1 MLALPYDVF
10 DRGEA
15 AEYVE
20 DRPLSFL
27 NIDRPET
34 QFPADQDMYAPEVYA
49 RGAELL
55 HERLKDGTFVE
66 DRNLAYYI
74 YRLAWEGH
82 VQTGIVCVCAV
93 DEFESGIIKRHELT
107 REDKE
112 RDRIEHIEALG
123 CQTGPIFLTYR
134 DQPVLDMIVG
144 AATTSTPL
152 YDFADESGV
161 RQTVWEV
168 VRHDAVDALRAMLD
182 QPVLDM
188 IVGAATTSTPLY
200 DFADESG
207 VRQTVW
213 EVVRHDAVD
222 ALRAMLGTIPCA
234 YIADGHHRAASAVK
248 VARRMREEARAA
260 GTYTGK
266 EPFNYVLSVLFPANQ
281 LTILPYN
288 RVVSDRNGLDA
299 YELLEVLSGAGFGI
313 VQAEGPVEP
322 REHGVFGMYTDG
334 TWYELR
340 ADDPNPRVY
349 AAENASSG
357 INAEMGSAEDG
368 EHRNGGSSQ
377 DDGGLYNPA
386 NSLDCPILQSC
397 ILSPIF
403 GIKDPRTDPRVSFVG
418 GIRGTEELERK
429 VGAEGV
435 AFTMCATSI
444 DQLLA
449 VADAGE
455 VMPPKSTW
463 FEPKLRSGLFIHRI
477 AK

>member
-1 MLALPYDVF
+1 MRALPFPCIRPVPEHAAEVAALPYDVF

-20 DRPLSFL
+20 GRPLSFL

-55 HERLKDGTFVE
+55 HERLADGTFVE

-74 YRLAWEGH
+74 YRLAWEEH

-93 DEFESGIIKRHELT
+93 DEFEGGVIKRHELT

-112 RDRIEHIEALG
+112 RDRIEHIGALG

-152 YDFADESGV
+152 YDFTDDEGV
-161 RQTVWEV
+161 HQTVWEV
-168 VRHDAVDALRAMLD
+168 VRHDAVDALRAML
-182 QPVLDM
+182 
-188 IVGAATTSTPLY
+188 S
-200 DFADESG
+200 
-207 VRQTVW
+207 
-213 EVVRHDAVD
+213 
-222 ALRAMLGTIPCA
+222 TIPCA

-266 EPFNYVLSVLFPANQ
+266 EPFNYVLSVLFPASQ

-288 RVVSDRNGLDA
+288 RVVSDRNELDT

-313 VQAEGPVEP
+313 VEAEGPVEP

-349 AAENASSG
+349 AAENAG
-357 INAEMGSAEDG
+357 NDFNAEMGSAEDDKRRSG
-368 EHRNGGSSQ
+368 ESSQ
-377 DDGGLYNPA
+377 DNGESSNPA
-386 NSLDCPILQSC
+386 NSLDCSILQSC

-403 GIKDPRTDPRVSFVG
+403 GIKDPRTDPRISFVG
-418 GIRGTEELERK
+418 GIRGTEELECK
-429 VGAEGV
+429 AGAEGV

>member
-1 MLALPYDVF
+1 MRALPFPCIRPVPEHAAEVAALPYDVF

-20 DRPLSFL
+20 GRPLSFL

-55 HERLKDGTFVE
+55 HARLEDGTFVE

-93 DEFESGIIKRHELT
+93 DEFESGVIKRHELT

-134 DQPVLDMIVG
+134 
-144 AATTSTPL
+144 
-152 YDFADESGV
+152 
-161 RQTVWEV
+161 
-168 VRHDAVDALRAMLD
+168 D

-266 EPFNYVLSVLFPANQ
+266 EPFNYVLSVLFPASQ

-288 RVVSDRNGLDA
+288 RVVSDRNGLDT

-313 VQAEGPVEP
+313 VEAEGPVEP
-322 REHGVFGMYTDG
+322 RVHGVFGMYSDG

-349 AAENASSG
+349 AAENTG
-357 INAEMGSAEDG
+357 NDFNAEMGSAEDDERRSG
-368 EHRNGGSSQ
+368 ESSQ
-377 DDGGLYNPA
+377 DNGESSNPA
-386 NSLDCPILQSC
+386 NSLDCSILQSC

-403 GIKDPRTDPRVSFVG
+403 GIKDPRTDPRISFVG
-418 GIRGTEELERK
+418 GIRGTEELECK
-429 VGAEGV
+429 AGAEGV
-435 AFTMCATSI
+435 ALTMCATSI

>member
-1 MLALPYDVF
+1 MRALPFPCIRPVPEHAAEVAALPYDVF

-15 AEYVE
+15 AEYIE
-20 DRPLSFL
+20 GRPLSFL

-55 HERLKDGTFVE
+55 HERLADGTFVE

-93 DEFESGIIKRHELT
+93 DEFESGAIKRHELT

-152 YDFADESGV
+152 YDFTDDEGV
-161 RQTVWEV
+161 
-168 VRHDAVDALRAMLD
+168 H
-182 QPVLDM
+182 
-188 IVGAATTSTPLY
+188 
-200 DFADESG
+200 
-207 VRQTVW
+207 QTVW

-248 VARRMREEARAA
+248 VARRMREEALAA

-266 EPFNYVLSVLFPANQ
+266 EPFNYVLSVLFPASQ

-288 RVVSDRNGLDA
+288 RVVSDRNGLDT

-313 VQAEGPVEP
+313 VEAEGPVEP
-322 REHGVFGMYTDG
+322 REHGVFGMYTND

-340 ADDPNPRVY
+340 ADDPNPRIY
-349 AAENASSG
+349 AAENAG
-357 INAEMGSAEDG
+357 NDFNAEMGSAEDDKRRSG
-368 EHRNGGSSQ
+368 ESSQ
-377 DDGGLYNPA
+377 DNGESSSPA
-386 NSLDCPILQSC
+386 NSLDCSILQSC

-403 GIKDPRTDPRVSFVG
+403 GIKDPRTDPRISFVG
-418 GIRGTEELERK
+418 GIRGTEELECK
-429 VGAEGV
+429 AGAEGV

-449 VADAGE
+449 VADADE

>member
-1 MLALPYDVF
+1 MRALPFPCIRPVPEHAAEVAALPYDVF

-55 HERLKDGTFVE
+55 HERLEDGTFVE

-93 DEFESGIIKRHELT
+93 DEFESGVIKRHELT

-134 DQPVLDMIVG
+134 
-144 AATTSTPL
+144 
-152 YDFADESGV
+152 
-161 RQTVWEV
+161 
-168 VRHDAVDALRAMLD
+168 D

-266 EPFNYVLSVLFPANQ
+266 EPFNYVLSVLFPASQ

-288 RVVSDRNGLDA
+288 RVVSDRNGLDT

-313 VQAEGPVEP
+313 VEAEGPVEP

-349 AAENASSG
+349 ATENAG
-357 INAEMGSAEDG
+357 NDFNAKMGSAEDDERHSG
-368 EHRNGGSSQ
+368 ESSQ
-377 DDGGLYNPA
+377 DDEVASNPA
-386 NSLDCPILQSC
+386 SSLDCSILQSC

-403 GIKDPRTDPRVSFVG
+403 GIKDPRTDPRISFVG
-418 GIRGTEELERK
+418 GIRGTEELEYK
-429 VGAEGV
+429 AGAEGV

>member
-1 MLALPYDVF
+1 MRALPFPCIRPVPEHAAEVAALPYDVF

-15 AEYVE
+15 AEYIE
-20 DRPLSFL
+20 GRPLSFL

-55 HERLKDGTFVE
+55 HARLADGTFVE

-82 VQTGIVCVCAV
+82 VQTGIVCVCGV
-93 DEFESGIIKRHELT
+93 DDFESGVIKRHELT

-112 RDRIEHIEALG
+112 RDRIEHIGALG

-152 YDFADESGV
+152 YDFTDDEGV
-161 RQTVWEV
+161 
-168 VRHDAVDALRAMLD
+168 H
-182 QPVLDM
+182 
-188 IVGAATTSTPLY
+188 
-200 DFADESG
+200 
-207 VRQTVW
+207 QTVW

-266 EPFNYVLSVLFPANQ
+266 EPFNYVLSVLFPASQ

-288 RVVSDRNGLDA
+288 RVVSDRNGLDT

-313 VQAEGPVEP
+313 VEAEGPVEP

-349 AAENASSG
+349 AAENAGNDFS
-357 INAEMGSAEDG
+357 AEMGSAEDDKRRSG
-368 EHRNGGSSQ
+368 ESSQ
-377 DDGGLYNPA
+377 DNGESSNPA
-386 NSLDCPILQSC
+386 NSLDCSILQSC

-403 GIKDPRTDPRVSFVG
+403 GIKDPRTDPRISFVG
-418 GIRGTEELERK
+418 GIRGTEELECK
-429 VGAEGV
+429 AGAEGV
-435 AFTMCATSI
+435 VFTMCATSI

>member
-1 MLALPYDVF
+1 MRALPFPCIRPVPEHAAEVAALPYDVF

-15 AEYVE
+15 AEHVE
-20 DRPLSFL
+20 GKPLSFL

-34 QFPADQDMYAPEVYA
+34 QFPADQDIYAPEVYA

-55 HERLKDGTFVE
+55 HERLEDGTFVE

-74 YRLAWEGH
+74 YRLAWEGR

-93 DEFESGIIKRHELT
+93 DEFESGVIKRHELT

-168 VRHDAVDALRAMLD
+168 A
-182 QPVLDM
+182 
-188 IVGAATTSTPLY
+188 
-200 DFADESG
+200 
-207 VRQTVW
+207 
-213 EVVRHDAVD
+213 RHDAVD

-248 VARRMREEARAA
+248 VARRMREETRAA

-266 EPFNYVLSVLFPANQ
+266 EPFNYVLSVLFPASQ

-288 RVVSDRNGLDA
+288 RVVSDRNGLDT

-313 VQAEGPVEP
+313 VEAEGPVEP
-322 REHGVFGMYTDG
+322 REHGVFGMYTNG

-340 ADDPNPRVY
+340 ADNPNPRAY
-349 AAENASSG
+349 AAENTSSG
-357 INAEMGSAEDG
+357 INAETGSAEDD
-368 EHRNGGSSQ
+368 EHRSGGSSQ
-377 DDGGLYNPA
+377 DDEVASNPA
-386 NSLDCPILQSC
+386 DSLDCSILQSC

-403 GIKDPRTDPRVSFVG
+403 GIKDPRTDPRISFVG

-429 VGAEGV
+429 AGTEGA